1 MTHRDRK
8 RWIDNHKI
16 RNICGY
22 NMFAIMCH
30 RIVKPQSTKY
40 VRYTYYTHTRAR
52 THIYVYYDRLF
63 KEKSVRLSWL
73 PILLETLGKHIR
85 ETVTEQFEMITLRDS
100 PRLCERASA
109 CMYAAH
115 VERKT
120 GIS

>member
-1 MTHRDRK
+1 
-8 RWIDNHKI
+8 
-16 RNICGY
+16 
-22 NMFAIMCH
+22 MFAIMCH

-40 VRYTYYTHTRAR
+40 VRYICLYTYTRAR
-52 THIYVYYDRLF
+52 AHIYVYYDRLF
-63 KEKSVRLSWL
+63 KEKNVQLSWL

-100 PRLCERASA
+100 PRLRERASA

-120 GIS
+120 GTS

>member
-1 MTHRDRK
+1 MFDTHIIHTHAR
-8 RWIDNHKI
+8 
-16 RNICGY
+16 
-22 NMFAIMCH
+22 A
-30 RIVKPQSTKY
+30 RI
-40 VRYTYYTHTRAR
+40 YTYIMIDCLKRS
-52 THIYVYYDRLF
+52 I
-63 KEKSVRLSWL
+63 RLSWL